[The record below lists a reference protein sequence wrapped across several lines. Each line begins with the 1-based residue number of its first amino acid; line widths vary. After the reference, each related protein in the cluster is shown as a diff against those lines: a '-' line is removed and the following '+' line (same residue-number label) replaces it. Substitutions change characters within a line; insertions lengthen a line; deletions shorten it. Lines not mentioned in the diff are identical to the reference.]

1 MLTPICLHGNLMTEF
16 CTHAVD
22 SLEDVILEA
31 IRQKFDTFALTEHM
45 PRDQPSDL
53 YPDEVLQD
61 AKYELIQ
68 ETSHSR
74 RSPYNFR

>member
-1 MLTPICLHGNLMTEF
+1 MLTPIFLHDNLMTEF

-22 SLEDVILEA
+22 CLEDVILGA

-53 YPDEVLQD
+53 YPEEVLQRTE
-61 AKYELIQ
+61 YGLIQ
-68 ETSHSR
+68 ETCYSR
-74 RSPYNFR
+74 GSSYGFR

>member
-1 MLTPICLHGNLMTEF
+1 MTEF

-45 PRDQPSDL
+45 PRDQSSDL
-53 YPDEVLQD
+53 YPEEVSQH
-61 AKYELIQ
+61 
-68 ETSHSR
+68 TG
-74 RSPYNFR
+74 